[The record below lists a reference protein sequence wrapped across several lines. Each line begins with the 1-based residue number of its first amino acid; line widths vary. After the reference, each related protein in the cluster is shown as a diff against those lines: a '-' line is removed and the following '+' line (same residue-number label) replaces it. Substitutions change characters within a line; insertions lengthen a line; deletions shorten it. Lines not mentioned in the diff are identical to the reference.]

1 MTATSHYVDTFKK
14 IMTAQAL
21 IASAVA
27 TALTITTT
35 HLANKDLFGV
45 SLIFVA
51 VVSAFMVIDWC
62 LGVWSSV
69 VVHGERFE
77 SNKIGYTV
85 MKFFTFFAFL
95 FFVKVAKDE
104 WSDGWANDM
113 FLIIQTFVLILI
125 GLREFVSVGEKMEKI
140 WGDKPYLFKLVDD
153 LFESLEKLF
162 KKKID
167 NLNKD

>member
-1 MTATSHYVDTFKK
+1 MN
-14 IMTAQAL
+14 AQAM
-21 IASAVA
+21 ITSAVA
-27 TALTITTT
+27 TALTLITT
-35 HLANKDLFGV
+35 HLTDKDLFGV
-45 SLIFVA
+45 SLIFVT
-51 VVSAFMVIDWC
+51 VVCAFMFIDWC
-62 LGVWSSV
+62 LGVWTSV
-69 VVHGERFE
+69 VVQSERFE

-95 FFVKVAKDE
+95 FFIKVAKDE
-104 WSDGWANDM
+104 WSEGWANDM

-153 LFESLEKLF
+153 LFAGLEKLF

-167 NLNKD
+167 DL